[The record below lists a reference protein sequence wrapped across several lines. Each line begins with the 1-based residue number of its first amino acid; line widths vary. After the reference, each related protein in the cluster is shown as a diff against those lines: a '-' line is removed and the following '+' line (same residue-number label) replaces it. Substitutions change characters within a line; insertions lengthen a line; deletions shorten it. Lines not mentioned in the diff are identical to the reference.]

1 MARIPVLALL
11 SLLIAGCAT
20 GGRPEP
26 AARSND
32 PRLVVNR
39 TWEWVATVTPVEKT
53 TVPNPER
60 YTIRLA
66 GDGKVQAR
74 FDCNGG
80 GGTYQISEGKLSF
93 GPLLSTRMACPPGSM
108 DGPFMRD
115 LQRVASFFLQD
126 GELYL
131 ELPFDS
137 GSMRFRILNGTPGA
151 SLGSELDRKL
161 ISLTGTIRFLAHECG
176 FHAIEGEN
184 GTT

>member
-1 MARIPVLALL
+1 MTRIPVLALL

-39 TWEWVATVTPVEKT
+39 TWEWVATVTPIEKT

-60 YTIRLA
+60 YTI
-66 GDGKVQAR
+66 
-74 FDCNGG
+74 
-80 GGTYQISEGKLSF
+80 
-93 GPLLSTRMACPPGSM
+93 
-108 DGPFMRD
+108 
-115 LQRVASFFLQD
+115 
-126 GELYL
+126 
-131 ELPFDS
+131 
-137 GSMRFRILNGTPGA
+137 A

-176 FHAIEGEN
+176 FHAVEGEN
-184 GTT
+184 GTI